1 MATVNHVPENVREFV
16 MRYYSPDPA
25 KRGTIERKPW
35 KRFKNAS
42 KSVGFAVT
50 DDSVLASLFEE
61 FTGLTPMYSFNRDS
75 HDEEWYDNMQQAAA
89 MLTLALDDT
98 YRSVSDLYAN
108 SPLFNKYRRPY
119 VYGNLCTL
127 PDKYNHLRKCFKDMA
142 AQGVI
147 DCLEIK
153 TCGKCAIRLYKLK
166 NN

>member
-1 MATVNHVPENVREFV
+1 MATVNHVPKNVREFV
-16 MRYYSPDPA
+16 MRYYSPDPT
-25 KRGTIERKPW
+25 KRGTVERKPW

-42 KSVGFAVT
+42 KNVGFAVT

-61 FTGLTPMYSFNRDS
+61 FTGLTPMYSFD
-75 HDEEWYDNMQQAAA
+75 HDYHDAKWYDDMGQAAA

-98 YRSVSDLYAN
+98 YRSVSDLYTN
-108 SPLFNKYRRPY
+108 SPLFNMYKRDYWINSH
-119 VYGNLCTL
+119 VL
-127 PDKYNHLRKCFKDMA
+127 PDRYNHLRKCFKDMA